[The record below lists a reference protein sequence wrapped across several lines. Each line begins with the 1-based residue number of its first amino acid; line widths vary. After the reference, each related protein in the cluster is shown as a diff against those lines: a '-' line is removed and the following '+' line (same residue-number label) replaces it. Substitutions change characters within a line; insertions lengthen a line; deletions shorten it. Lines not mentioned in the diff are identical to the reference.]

1 MAKMNEW
8 MNEWRSEWVS
18 KQASKRPNE
27 WTNEITNERM
37 LFVWQCE
44 HLSDMWLST
53 LEFGSAQLR
62 FVTEIAPKSPFLCEN
77 RSPSRYGRTDG
88 RTNERTNAFRV
99 AVWTPIRYVTLY
111 FRARHGAASPR
122 YRNRAEITVLMWE
135 EKGNWLALAIFTLKR
150 VNMALANQLPV
161 IIMATTERIQGW
173 RQQDSNW
180 QTLFHKET
188 WL

>member
-1 MAKMNEW
+1 MDGRTK
-8 MNEWRSEWVS
+8 
-18 KQASKRPNE
+18 
-27 WTNEITNERM
+27 ERI

-44 HLSDMWLST
+44 HLSDRWLST
-53 LEFGSAQLR
+53 LQLGTSSFATLQKSR
-62 FVTEIAPKSPFLCEN
+62 RNHRSHVRTEALLGMD
-77 RSPSRYGRTDG
+77 GRTDG

-135 EKGNWLALAIFTLKR
+135 EKVNWLALAIFTRKR

-161 IIMATTERIQGW
+161 IIMATTEHIQGW